1 MEKTFTLEYSEQQGS
16 FHMNDGSH
24 AKNTNGYRTILDNI
38 TIDEYK
44 RFTDRIRNRKITYAY
59 LISEADKFIREIKK

>member
-24 AKNTNGYRTILDNI
+24 TKNTNGYRTILDNI
-38 TIDEYK
+38 TIDEYE
-44 RFTDRIRNRKITYAY
+44 RFTDRLRNRKITFAY
-59 LISEADKFIREIKK
+59 LYKEAEKFMKEIKK